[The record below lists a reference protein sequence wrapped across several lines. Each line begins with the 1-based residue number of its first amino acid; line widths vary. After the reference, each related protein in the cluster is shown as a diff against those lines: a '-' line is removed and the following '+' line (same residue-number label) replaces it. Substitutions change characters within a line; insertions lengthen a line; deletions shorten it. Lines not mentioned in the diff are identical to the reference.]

1 MFNLHL
7 TPEQIEFRDTVRDFV
22 EAEVKPVTLKAERLD
37 LGDRSLP
44 IDVLRKASQLGLRTL
59 ALPDDLGGV
68 GADALTS
75 CIVTEELAV
84 GDTDVA
90 AVLAETS
97 ALALRLFG
105 TMTDQ
110 QRERF
115 GPAFLENDDYHLALA
130 CREPG
135 DDSALGINY
144 HRPARGMRLA
154 TTATRDSDHWII
166 NGAKDCIANAPI
178 AKLIAVEAQ
187 TDKGAALILVPR
199 ETPGLTVTDQ
209 PEPRWYH
216 GACGQ
221 LSLKDCRV
229 PTDNLLGIG
238 GGASDAGRAI
248 PLAQALNL
256 GIGRAAYEAALE
268 YSQLRVQGGRPIVE
282 HQAIGM
288 KLAECAL
295 RLDVVRNAIWRAAWA
310 ADHPAA
316 FADRSL
322 PDLPLT
328 TIAKVFTAETI
339 YRVAKDA
346 AECFGAM
353 GVMRDMPPQKYIHD
367 AMTCLHTGDGN
378 SDDKLRIAEALVS
391 HRRTQPM
398 LAAE

>member
-1 MFNLHL
+1 MYNLHL
-7 TPEQIEFRDTVRDFV
+7 SPEQLEFRDTVRDFV
-22 EAEVKPVTLKAERLD
+22 EEQVKPVTLKADRLD
-37 LGDRSLP
+37 LNDRSLP
-44 IDVLRKASQLGLRTL
+44 LDVLRKASRMGLRTL
-59 ALPDDLGGV
+59 ALPEEMGGV
-68 GADALTS
+68 GADALTC
-75 CIVTEELAV
+75 CIVTEELAA

-97 ALALRLFG
+97 SLGQRLFSA
-105 TMTDQ
+105 MTEQ
-110 QRERF
+110 QRGRF
-115 GPAFLENDDYHLALA
+115 GAVFLEDDDCHLAMA

-144 HRPARGMRLA
+144 HRAAPEMRLA
-154 TTATRDSDHWII
+154 TTATCEGDHWTI

-187 TDKGAALILVPR
+187 TDKGPALILIPR
-199 ETPGLTVTDQ
+199 QTAGLAITEQ

-216 GACGQ
+216 GSCGQ
-221 LSLKDCRV
+221 LSLRDVRV
-229 PTDNLLGIG
+229 PAENLLGIS
-238 GGASDAGRAI
+238 GASDAGRAA
-248 PLAQALNL
+248 PLAEALNL

-268 YSQLRVQGGRPIVE
+268 YSGLRVQGGRPIVE

-288 KLAECAL
+288 KLAEVAI
-295 RLDVVRNAIWRAAWA
+295 RLDIVRTAVWRAAWA
-310 ADHPAA
+310 SDHPDA

-339 YRVAKDA
+339 YRVAKDC

-353 GVMRDMPPQKYIHD
+353 GVMRDMPLQKYIHD
-367 AMTCLHTGDGN
+367 ALICLHTGDGN
-378 SDDKLRIAEALVS
+378 ADDKLRIAETLAN
-391 HRRTQPM
+391 HRRARPM